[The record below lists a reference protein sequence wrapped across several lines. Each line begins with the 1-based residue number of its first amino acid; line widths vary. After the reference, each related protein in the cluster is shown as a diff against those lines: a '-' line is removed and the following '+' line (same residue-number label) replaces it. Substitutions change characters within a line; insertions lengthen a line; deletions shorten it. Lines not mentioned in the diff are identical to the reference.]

1 MMRERLVVSVFLAI
15 LTHFILLLVLQLVLK
30 FERSRIPE
38 YSGPLYVTLGE
49 TPDVAPV
56 IEKAQEPKQLP
67 RMEREQ
73 PRVEQQPTEQAR
85 PEQGS
90 ESAGFPRIRSVPT
103 PETTQEITERPRTGL
118 RFLDTEKTP
127 SSDERY
133 LPPEQE
139 AYQSPPAQ
147 AETSREPAPAQAVPA
162 PRQSEA
168 RPQEEPDQ
176 PSVLDLRR
184 LDSSLTQTDTS
195 TGTASGS
202 REGGP
207 TSQPATGAESTAA
220 QEGREGIVILWDD
233 PSQGREPTYTPRPQI
248 PTWVSE
254 QGLRLQVVVSFVLT
268 PEGYLR
274 DVMVEQGSG
283 YSDVDTAVVVAL
295 KLWKF
300 RPVSSTRTVTGRV
313 PYTIIPR

>member
-1 MMRERLVVSVFLAI
+1 MRERLVVSVFLAI
-15 LTHFILLLVLQLVLK
+15 LTHFILLLVLQLVVK

-67 RMEREQ
+67 RMDREQ
-73 PRVEQQPTEQAR
+73 PRVEQQPAEQAR

-90 ESAGFPRIRSVPT
+90 ESAGLPRIRSVPT
-103 PETTQEITERPRTGL
+103 TETTQEPTERPRTGL

-133 LPPEQE
+133 LPQE
-139 AYQSPPAQ
+139 REALQSPPAQ
-147 AETSREPAPAQAVPA
+147 AESSREPVPAQEVPA
-162 PRQSEA
+162 PRQSV
-168 RPQEEPDQ
+168 RPQEEQDQ
-176 PSVLDLRR
+176 PPVLDLSR

-195 TGTASGS
+195 TGTESGS

-233 PSQGREPTYTPRPQI
+233 PSQGREPTDTPRPQI
-248 PTWVSE
+248 PAWVSK
-254 QGLRLQVVVSFVLT
+254 QGLRLRVVVSFVLT
-268 PEGYLR
+268 PQVVLR
-274 DVMVEQGSG
+274 DVTVEQSSG
-283 YSDVDTAVVVAL
+283 YSEVDTAVSEAL
-295 KLWKF
+295 RLWKF
-300 RPVSSTRTVTGRV
+300 PAVFSTRAVKGRV
-313 PYTIIPR
+313 PYKIIPR

>member
-1 MMRERLVVSVFLAI
+1 MMRERLVISVFLAI
-15 LTHFILLLVLQLVLK
+15 LAHFVLLLVLQLVLK

-85 PEQGS
+85 PEQDI
-90 ESAGFPRIRSVPT
+90 ESAGLPRIRSVPT
-103 PETTQEITERPRTGL
+103 PETTKETTERPRTGL
-118 RFLDTEKTP
+118 RFLDPVETP

-133 LPPEQE
+133 LPPERE

-147 AETSREPAPAQAVPA
+147 VETTREPVPAQEVPA
-162 PRQSEA
+162 ARQSEV

-184 LDSSLTQTDTS
+184 LDSSLTETDTS
-195 TGTASGS
+195 TGTESGS

-207 TSQPATGAESTAA
+207 TSQPATGAESTSA

-268 PEGYLR
+268 PQGVLR
-274 DVMVEQGSG
+274 DVKVEQGSG
-283 YSDVDTAVVVAL
+283 YSDVDTAVLEAL
-295 KLWKF
+295 RRWKF

>member
-1 MMRERLVVSVFLAI
+1 MMRERLVISVFLAI
-15 LTHFILLLVLQLVLK
+15 LTHFVLLLVLQLVLK
-30 FERSRIPE
+30 FEKSRIPE

-73 PRVEQQPTEQAR
+73 PRVEQQPAEQAR
-85 PEQGS
+85 PEKGS
-90 ESAGFPRIRSVPT
+90 ESAGLPRIRSVPT
-103 PETTQEITERPRTGL
+103 TETTQETRERPRTGL
-118 RFLDTEKTP
+118 RFLEPVETP

-147 AETSREPAPAQAVPA
+147 EESSRQPVPAQEVPA
-162 PRQSEA
+162 SRQSEV
-168 RPQEEPDQ
+168 RPQEGPDQ
-176 PSVLDLRR
+176 PSVLDYRD
-184 LDSSLTQTDTS
+184 LDSSLTDA
-195 TGTASGS
+195 GAGRASGS

-207 TSQPATGAESTAA
+207 ISQPATGAESTAA

-233 PSQGREPTYTPRPQI
+233 PSQGREPTYTPRPRI
-248 PTWVSE
+248 PAWVSK

-268 PEGYLR
+268 PQGVLR
-274 DVMVEQGSG
+274 DVTVERGSG
-283 YSDVDTAVVVAL
+283 YSDVDSAVLEAL
-295 KLWKF
+295 RRWKF
-300 RPVSSTRTVTGRV
+300 RPVFSTRAVTGRV

>member
-1 MMRERLVVSVFLAI
+1 MRERLVVSVFLAI
-15 LTHFILLLVLQLVLK
+15 LTHFILLLVLQLVVK
-30 FERSRIPE
+30 FEKSRIPE

-90 ESAGFPRIRSVPT
+90 ESAGLPRIRSVPT
-103 PETTQEITERPRTGL
+103 TETTQETTERPRTGL
-118 RFLDTEKTP
+118 RFLDDPEETP

-147 AETSREPAPAQAVPA
+147 AETSREPVSAQEVPA
-162 PRQSEA
+162 PRQSV
-168 RPQEEPDQ
+168 RPQEESDQ
-176 PSVLDLRR
+176 PSVLELRR
-184 LDSSLTQTDTS
+184 LDSDLTETDTS
-195 TGTASGS
+195 TGTESSS

-207 TSQPATGAESTAA
+207 TSQPATGVESTAA
-220 QEGREGIVILWDD
+220 QEGREGIEILWDD
-233 PSQGREPTYTPRPQI
+233 PSQGREPTSTPRPQI
-248 PTWVSE
+248 PAWVSR
-254 QGLRLQVVVSFVLT
+254 QGLRLKVVVSFVLT
-268 PEGYLR
+268 PQGLLRLRQVGY
-274 DVMVEQGSG
+274 E
-283 YSDVDTAVVVAL
+283 VAMRVNHP
-295 KLWKF
+295 F
-300 RPVSSTRTVTGRV
+300 GHTGG
-313 PYTIIPR
+313 PRSKHDLCR

>member
-1 MMRERLVVSVFLAI
+1 MRERLVISVFLAI
-15 LTHFILLLVLQLVLK
+15 LAHFVLLLVLQLVLK

-49 TPDVAPV
+49 TPDVVPV

-90 ESAGFPRIRSVPT
+90 ESAGLPRIRSVPT
-103 PETTQEITERPRTGL
+103 PQTTQETPERPRTGL
-118 RFLDTEKTP
+118 RFLEPVETP

-139 AYQSPPAQ
+139 AYQMPPAQ
-147 AETSREPAPAQAVPA
+147 AQTSRQPVPAQEVPA
-162 PRQSEA
+162 PRQSEV
-168 RPQEEPDQ
+168 RPQEGPDQ

-184 LDSSLTQTDTS
+184 LDSSLAQTDTS
-195 TGTASGS
+195 TGTESGS

-207 TSQPATGAESTAA
+207 ASQPATGAESIVA

-248 PTWVSE
+248 PAWVSK

-268 PEGYLR
+268 PQGVLR
-274 DVMVEQGSG
+274 EVKVEQGSG
-283 YSDVDTAVVVAL
+283 YSDVDAAVLEAL
-295 KLWKF
+295 RRWKF

>member
-1 MMRERLVVSVFLAI
+1 MRERLVVSVFLAI
-15 LTHFILLLVLQLVLK
+15 LTHFILLLVLQLVVK

-67 RMEREQ
+67 RMDREQ
-73 PRVEQQPTEQAR
+73 PRVEQQPAEQAR

-90 ESAGFPRIRSVPT
+90 ESAGLPRIRSVPT
-103 PETTQEITERPRTGL
+103 TETTQEPTERPRTGL

-133 LPPEQE
+133 LPQE
-139 AYQSPPAQ
+139 REALQSPPAQ
-147 AETSREPAPAQAVPA
+147 AESSREPAPAQAVPA

-168 RPQEEPDQ
+168 RPQEEQDQ
-176 PSVLDLRR
+176 PPVLDLRR

-195 TGTASGS
+195 TGTESGS

-233 PSQGREPTYTPRPQI
+233 PSQGREPTDTPRPQI
-248 PTWVSE
+248 PAWVSK
-254 QGLRLQVVVSFVLT
+254 QGLRLRVVVSFVLT
-268 PEGYLR
+268 PQGVLR
-274 DVMVEQGSG
+274 DVTVEQSSG
-283 YSDVDTAVVVAL
+283 YSEVDTAVSEAL
-295 KLWKF
+295 RLWKF
-300 RPVSSTRTVTGRV
+300 PAVFSTRAVKGRV
-313 PYTIIPR
+313 PYKIIPR